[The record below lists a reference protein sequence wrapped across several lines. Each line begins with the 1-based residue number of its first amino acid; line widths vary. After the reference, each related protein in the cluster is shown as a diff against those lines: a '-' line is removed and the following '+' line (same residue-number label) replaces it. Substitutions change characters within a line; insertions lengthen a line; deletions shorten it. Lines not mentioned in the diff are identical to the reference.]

1 MTTSLYKRERSP
13 YWWMRVARLNEDGKV
28 LGYDRVSTK
37 RTDKAEAKLVAA
49 AYAKRMHNT
58 DQLNK
63 RDSMTIGDVAKR
75 YIAELTAQNKP
86 SVKDYRIFASRLESS
101 VSRLTT
107 RKMDRVFFMR
117 VKSQGIEAGYS
128 PRYVNNMITFWV
140 SVYNKARRDWGLD
153 TVEVDT
159 RNLKLEA
166 QQKTRYLL
174 DGEEAK
180 LLTELNPTRQ
190 MNGIGSHQIA
200 QRQDQYDLV
209 VFLLDTGA
217 RYNEVA
223 TIPWSAID
231 VVNFKYINLYRSKVG
246 NEGLLHISDR
256 LRSVLERRYAESTSD
271 YVFPGADG
279 SESRGYSTKGI
290 RNAINRA
297 GLNEPHLVKRYGKFT
312 PHSLRHTF
320 ASRLV
325 QGGMSL
331 YAVSKL
337 LGHSSTTMTQR
348 YAHLAPS
355 KVAEEAL
362 SIINGRTN

>member
-37 RTDKAEAKLVAA
+37 RTDKAEAKLVAQ
-49 AYAKRMHNT
+49 AYSKRT
-58 DQLNK
+58 ADVDQLGRK
-63 RDSMTIGDVAKR
+63 ESMSIFEVASR
-75 YIAELTAQNKP
+75 YIRELEAQNKP
-86 SVKDYRIFASRLESS
+86 SVKDYKVFLSRVESS
-101 VSRLTT
+101 VSRLST
-107 RKMDRVFFMR
+107 RKMDRSFFSKI
-117 VKSQGIEAGYS
+117 KSQGIESGYS

-140 SVYNKARRDWGLD
+140 SVYMKAKRDYYLD
-153 TVEVDT
+153 IPEIDT
-159 RNLKLEA
+159 RGLKMKAEA
-166 QQKTRYLL
+166 KTRYLL
-174 DGEEAK
+174 PGEEDK
-180 LLTELNPTRQ
+180 LLAELDPQRETR
-190 MNGIGSHQIA
+190 GIGAHHIA
-200 QRQDQYDLV
+200 MRQDQYDLV

-217 RYNEVA
+217 RYSEIA

-256 LRSVLERRYAESTSD
+256 LREILVRRYDNQDSN
-271 YVFPGADG
+271 YVFTGRLSDEA
-279 SESRGYSTKGI
+279 RGYATKGI
-290 RNAINRA
+290 RKAITRA

-337 LGHSSTTMTQR
+337 LGHNSTAMTQR

-355 KVAEEAL
+355 QVAQEAL
-362 SIINGRTN
+362 EIINKRTD